1 MYNKFVLIQLGQCV
15 NDVVKITNPG
25 KNIAIAINIAIYL
38 QYKV

>member
-1 MYNKFVLIQLGQCV
+1 MYNELVLIQLGQCV